1 MQVVYQRCCG
11 LDIHK
16 KLIVACSI
24 TPEGKEI
31 QSFGTMTEDII
42 SLVEWVKSKECSHVA
57 MESTGVYWKPIYN
70 LLELNEVET
79 FVVNAQHIKAV
90 PGRKTDVKDAEW
102 IADLLRHGL
111 LKGSFIPDRDQREL
125 RELVR
130 YRRSLIE
137 ERTREVNRLQKILE
151 GANIKLA
158 SVASNI
164 LGVSGRAMID
174 AIIQD
179 VNDPVLLASLAKGRL
194 KNKKEALEKALKG
207 LIGAHQ
213 KMILATQLEHIDFL
227 DQKIGNLDREVVN
240 RTLPFE
246 EDLELLDTIPGIGR
260 RSAEEIIAEIGTDM
274 SRFPSDAHLSS
285 WAGMSPGQNESA
297 GKRKSSRTR
306 KGNNALRRTLTEAA
320 WAAARSKNTYLSAKY
335 HRIAARR
342 GANRAAVAVGHTI
355 LVIIYNMLKT
365 REKYKDIGVDFLD
378 RRRKNY
384 TIKRSLKTLQNL
396 GIEITV
402 NNPEAL
408 TIAN

>member
-16 KLIVACSI
+16 KVIVACSI

-31 QSFGTMTEDII
+31 QSFGTMTEDIL
-42 SLVEWVKSKECSHVA
+42 SLVEWVKSKRCSHVA

-70 LLELNEVET
+70 VMELNEVEAL
-79 FVVNAQHIKAV
+79 VVNAQHIKSV

-111 LKGSFIPDRDQREL
+111 LKGSYIPDRDQREL

-137 ERTREVNRLQKILE
+137 ERTREVNRLQKVLE

-164 LGVSGRAMID
+164 MGASGRAMID
-174 AIIQD
+174 AILQD
-179 VNDPVLLASLAKGRL
+179 VNDPRVLASLAKGKL
-194 KNKKEALEKALKG
+194 KSKKEALERALYG
-207 LIGAHQ
+207 LIGFHQ
-213 KMILATQLEHIDFL
+213 KMILSTQLEHIDFL
-227 DQKIGNLDREVVN
+227 DRQISKLDEEVMN
-240 RTLPFE
+240 RTRPFE
-246 EDLELLDTIPGIGR
+246 EDLELLDSIPGIGK

-274 SRFPSDAHLSS
+274 SRFPSAAQLAS

-306 KGNNALRRTLTEAA
+306 KGNNSLRRTLTEAA
-320 WAAARSKNTYLSAKY
+320 RAAARTKETYLSAKY

-342 GANRAAVAVGHTI
+342 GSNRAAVAVGHTI
-355 LVIIYNMLKT
+355 LVIIYNILKK
-365 REKYKDIGVDFLD
+365 RESYKDLGVDFLD
-378 RRRKNY
+378 KRKKDY
-384 TIKRSLKTLQNL
+384 SIKRSLKTLENL
-396 GIEITV
+396 GVLVTISNTEV
-402 NNPEAL
+402 L
-408 TIAN
+408 GIAN

>member
-16 KLIVACSI
+16 KIIVACSH
-24 TPEGKEI
+24 TPVGKEI
-31 QSFGTMTEDII
+31 QSFGTMTEDIL

-70 LLELNEVET
+70 LLELNQVET
-79 FVVNAQHIKAV
+79 LVVNAQHIKAV

-111 LKGSFIPDRDQREL
+111 LKGSYIPDRDQREL

-130 YRRSLIE
+130 YRRSLVE
-137 ERTREVNRLQKILE
+137 ERTREVNRLQKVLE

-158 SVASNI
+158 CVASNVM
-164 LGVSGRAMID
+164 GASGRAMID

-179 VNDPVLLASLAKGRL
+179 VNDPVLLASLAQGRL
-194 KNKKEALEKALKG
+194 KDKKEALEKALNG

-227 DQKIGNLDREVVN
+227 DKKIGDLDKEVVE

-297 GKRKSSRTR
+297 GKRKPSRTR
-306 KGNNALRRTLTEAA
+306 KGNNSLRRTLTEAA
-320 WAAARSKNTYLSAKY
+320 RAAARTKNTYLSAKY

-355 LVIIYNMLKT
+355 LVIIYNMLKN
-365 REKYKDIGVDFLD
+365 RETYKDLGVDFLD
-378 RRRKNY
+378 RRKKNY
-384 TIKRSLKTLQNL
+384 TIKRSLKALENL
-396 GIEITV
+396 GVEITIK
-402 NNPEAL
+402 NPETL
-408 TIAN
+408 GIAN